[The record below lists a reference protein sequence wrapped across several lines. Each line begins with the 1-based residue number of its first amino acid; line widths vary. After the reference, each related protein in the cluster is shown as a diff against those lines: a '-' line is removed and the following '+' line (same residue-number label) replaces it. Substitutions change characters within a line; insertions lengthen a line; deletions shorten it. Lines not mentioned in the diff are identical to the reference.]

1 MPFSTSKLLQLWFRF
16 LAMLNFSPQIP
27 AESTDLVDS
36 ASDGPADDGQ
46 VQKCQQLNIIFSL

>member
-1 MPFSTSKLLQLWFRF
+1 
-16 LAMLNFSPQIP
+16 MLNFSPQIP

-46 VQKCQQLNIIFSL
+46 VQKCQQLNIIFSLWYIIAGWPPTRGS